1 MTLSKNPIAQQEAE
15 AKFKRKQMLARD
27 ASKAMAEY
35 EAAQA
40 ATREKTAR
48 LKKARLAKEAAE
60 AQAAAEAP
68 PKAKGGKKK
77 G

>member
-1 MTLSKNPIAQQEAE
+1 
-15 AKFKRKQMLARD
+15 MLARD
-27 ASKAMAEY
+27 ATKAMIEY

-48 LKKARLAKEAAE
+48 LKKERLAKEAAE
-60 AQAAAEAP
+60 AKAAAEAP
-68 PKAKGGKKK
+68 AKPKVKGGKKK